1 MPTDRGRLRLLLFAL
16 AALAGA
22 GIGLISYATDAFRS
36 LELKTIDTRFSIRG
50 DRTPPSSL
58 VVVAV
63 DDATFHALGDER
75 WPFTHDLHARVIDRI
90 SRDGAKVIAL
100 DIQFSEPSNTNR
112 QTYALLDSIYNAGNV
127 VASTTEVDDRGNG
140 YAFQY
145 YTPPP
150 KVEKSR
156 APEAINRWLNRE
168 LKVTLAY
175 GSFPNDPGGV
185 LRRINH
191 DANGLESFSVAVAEK
206 AEGRKIDASELGGD
220 SAWIDFYGPPRTIP
234 HVRYSDV
241 YLAETERGRE
251 GRQFRK
257 KVPRGFFRDKIV
269 VIGSS
274 SQVNQD
280 VHPTPTSGD
289 EEMAGPEV
297 QAHAIG
303 TAMAGFPLQEP
314 STIINVLLIVFMGVV
329 TPAASLA
336 LPALRA
342 VALAVVLAG
351 IYAVAT
357 QLLFN
362 GDTILLFV
370 YPLVA
375 LAISAVGALAVHYVT
390 EAFERQRTRDMFGR
404 FVPESVVGQVLEQ
417 ADGLRLG
424 GVAREATVM
433 FSDLRGF
440 TSFAESLEPDQVI
453 KVLNRY
459 LTAMVDDAIL
469 PHGGTL
475 VDYMGDGIMAVFGAP
490 IEMDDHADRA
500 LAAARDK
507 LVELDKFNEWL
518 HTEMG
523 IDKSFQM
530 GIGLNSGRVMSGNVG
545 SERRL
550 AYTAIGDTTN
560 TAARLEA
567 MTKGTPYMLFL
578 SDSTKSALS
587 EEPEDLAYVDEFEV
601 RGREQ
606 RVKIWSVE
614 EALKGTRAA
623 AAFQSV
629 SKG

>member
-314 STIINVLLIVFMGVV
+314 STIFDVLLIVFMGVV
-329 TPAASLA
+329 TPAVSLV
-336 LPALRA
+336 LSALRA
-342 VALAVVLAG
+342 VA
-351 IYAVAT
+351 
-357 QLLFN
+357 
-362 GDTILLFV
+362 
-370 YPLVA
+370 
-375 LAISAVGALAVHYVT
+375 
-390 EAFERQRTRDMFGR
+390 
-404 FVPESVVGQVLEQ
+404 QVLEQ
-417 ADGLRLG
+417 SDGLRLG
-424 GVAREATVM
+424 GVGREATVM

-440 TSFAESLEPDQVI
+440 TSFAESLDPDQVI
-453 KVLNRY
+453 TILNRY

-500 LAAARDK
+500 LESARAK
-507 LVELDKFNEWL
+507 LRELEKFNQWL
-518 HTEMG
+518 RDEMG
-523 IDKSFQM
+523 FERSFLM

-567 MTKGTPYMLFL
+567 MTKDSEYMIFL
-578 SDSTKSALS
+578 SDSTREALS
-587 EEPEDLAYVDEFEV
+587 EQPTDIAFVDDFEV

>member
-1 MPTDRGRLRLLLFAL
+1 MPTGRGRLRLLLFAL
-16 AALAGA
+16 AALAGT
-22 GIGLISYATDAFRS
+22 GIGLICYFTDAFRS
-36 LELKTIDTRFSIRG
+36 VELKTIDTRFSIRG
-50 DRTPPSSL
+50 DQTPPSSL

-63 DDATFHALGDER
+63 DDETFRALGDER
-75 WPFTHDLHARVIDRI
+75 WPFTHDLHAAVIDRI
-90 SRDGAKVIAL
+90 ARDGAKVIGL
-100 DIQFSEPSNTNR
+100 DIQFSEPSNTDR
-112 QTYALLDSIYNAGNV
+112 QTFAMLDSIYNAGNV

-145 YTPPP
+145 YTPPR

-156 APEAINRWLNRE
+156 APQAINRWLNRE
-168 LKVTLAY
+168 LKVTIAY

-185 LRRINH
+185 LRRIAH
-191 DANGLESFSVAVAEK
+191 DANGLTSFSIAVAEK
-206 AEGRKIDASELGGD
+206 AERRKIDASELGGD
-220 SAWIDFYGPPRTIP
+220 TAWIDFYGPPNTIP

-241 YLAETERGRE
+241 YLAETERGPE
-251 GRQFRK
+251 GREFRE
-257 KVPRGFFRDKIV
+257 KVPPGFFKDKIV
-269 VIGSS
+269 VIGAS
-274 SQVNQD
+274 SQVLQD
-280 VHPTPTSGD
+280 VHPTPTSGND
-289 EEMAGPEV
+289 EMAGPEV

-303 TAMAGFPLQEP
+303 TAMAGFPLQDP
-314 STIINVLLIVFMGVV
+314 PTVLDVLLIVFMGVV
-329 TPAASLA
+329 TPAASLF
-336 LPALRA
+336 LSALRA
-342 VALAVVLAG
+342 VAIAVVLGA
-351 IYAVAT
+351 IYAVLT

-362 GDTILLFV
+362 ADTVLSFI

-424 GVAREATVM
+424 GVGREATVM

-440 TSFAESLEPDQVI
+440 TSFAESLDPDQVI
-453 KVLNRY
+453 TILNRY

-500 LAAARDK
+500 LAAARAK
-507 LVELDKFNEWL
+507 LTELGKFNDWL
-518 HTEMG
+518 RDEMG
-523 IDKSFQM
+523 FEKSFLM
-530 GIGLNSGRVMSGNVG
+530 GIGLNTGRVMSGNVG

-567 MTKGTPYMLFL
+567 MTKDSEYMIFL
-578 SDSTKSALS
+578 SDSTREALS
-587 EEPEDLAYVDEFEV
+587 EQPGDLAFVDDFEV

-614 EALKGTRAA
+614 EALKGERAG

>member
-1 MPTDRGRLRLLLFAL
+1 VLLFAL
-16 AALAGA
+16 AALAGT

-36 LELKTIDTRFSIRG
+36 VELETMDTRFSLRG
-50 DRTPPSSL
+50 DQTPPSSL
-58 VVVAV
+58 VVVGV
-63 DDATFHALGDER
+63 DDETFRALGDAR
-75 WPFTHDLHARVIDRI
+75 WPFTHDLHAAVVDRI
-90 SRDGAKVIAL
+90 ARDGAKVIAL
-100 DIQFSEPSNTNR
+100 DIQFSEPSNTNNE
-112 QTYALLDSIYNAGNV
+112 TYALLDSIEKAENV
-127 VASTTEVDDRGNG
+127 VASTTEVDDLGNG

-145 YTPPP
+145 YTPPR
-150 KVEKSR
+150 KVENSR
-156 APEAINRWLNRE
+156 APEAINRWLN
-168 LKVTLAY
+168 KVLNVTIAY

-185 LRRINH
+185 LRRVAH
-191 DANGLESFSVAVAEK
+191 DVNGLESFSVAVAQR
-206 AEGRKIDASELGGD
+206 AEGRTIDASELGGET
-220 SAWIDFYGPPRTIP
+220 AWIDFYGPPRTIP

-241 YLAETERGRE
+241 YLAETLRGRE
-251 GRQFRK
+251 AREFRE
-257 KVPRGFFRDKIV
+257 KVPPGFFEGKIV
-269 VIGSS
+269 VIGAT
-274 SQVNQD
+274 SQVLQD

-289 EEMAGPEV
+289 DEMAGPEV
-297 QAHAIG
+297 QAQAIG

-314 STIINVLLIVFMGVV
+314 STVIDVLLIVFMGVV
-329 TPAASLA
+329 TPAVSLS
-336 LPALRA
+336 LSALRA
-342 VALAVVLAG
+342 VALAVLLG
-351 IYAVAT
+351 AVYLVVA

-362 GDTILLFV
+362 ADTILSIV

-417 ADGLRLG
+417 SDGLRLG
-424 GVAREATVM
+424 GVGREATVM

-440 TSFAESLEPDQVI
+440 TSFAESLDPDQVI
-453 KVLNRY
+453 TILNRY

-500 LAAARDK
+500 LASARAK
-507 LVELDKFNEWL
+507 LAELAKFNDWL
-518 HTEMG
+518 REEMG
-523 IDKSFQM
+523 FEKSFLM
-530 GIGLNSGRVMSGNVG
+530 GIGLNTGRVMSGNVG

-567 MTKGTPYMLFL
+567 MTKDSEYMIFL
-578 SDSTKSALS
+578 SDSTREALS
-587 EEPEDLAYVDEFEV
+587 EQPGDLAFVDDFEV

-614 EALKGTRAA
+614 EALKGTRAG

>member
-22 GIGLISYATDAFRS
+22 GLGLVCYATNAFRS

-220 SAWIDFYGPPRTIP
+220 SAWIDFYGPPDTIP

-241 YLAETERGRE
+241 YLAQTERGRE

-289 EEMAGPEV
+289 REMAGPEI

-314 STIINVLLIVFMGVV
+314 STIFDVLLIVFMGVV

-342 VALAVVLAG
+342 VALAVVLGG
-351 IYAVAT
+351 IYAVVT

-362 GDTILLFV
+362 GDTILPFV

-440 TSFAESLEPDQVI
+440 TSFAESLDPDQVI
-453 KVLNRY
+453 TILNRY

-500 LAAARDK
+500 LAAARAK
-507 LVELDKFNEWL
+507 LTELGKFSDWL
-518 HTEMG
+518 REEMG
-523 IDKSFQM
+523 FEKAFLM
-530 GIGLNSGRVMSGNVG
+530 GIGLNTGRVMSGNVG

-567 MTKGTPYMLFL
+567 MTKDSGYMIFM
-578 SDSTKSALS
+578 SDSTREALS
-587 EEPEDLAYVDEFEV
+587 EQPEDLVFVDDFEV

-614 EALKGTRAA
+614 ESDKGARAA